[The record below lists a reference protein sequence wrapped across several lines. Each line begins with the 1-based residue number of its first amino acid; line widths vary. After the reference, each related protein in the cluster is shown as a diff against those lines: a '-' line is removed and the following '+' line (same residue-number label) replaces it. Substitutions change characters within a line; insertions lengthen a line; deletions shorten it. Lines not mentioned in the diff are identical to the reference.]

1 MSETDNETKPA
12 PSKLQVLQTWRNM
25 RENHENLKRHV
36 LELLRHPEATDE
48 HIKEVRETYIKA
60 HQSMM
65 RAQNHLI
72 DRYGNYGGIVKFNEW
87 NK

>member
-1 MSETDNETKPA
+1 MTDTETKPA

-48 HIKEVRETYIKA
+48 HIKTARESYIKSHEA
-60 HQSMM
+60 MV
-65 RAQNHLI
+65 RAQNKLI
-72 DRYGNYGGIVKFNEW
+72 DRYGNFGGIVRFNDW